1 MVVKVGGETDDQ
13 YAKEYNVGLLPCG
26 HKSRVLFFVHA
37 PAQARFGLYLCF
49 SDCFHF
55 FPAGPGEQSEITKY
69 LIK

>member
-1 MVVKVGGETDDQ
+1 MVVKVGGKTDDQ
-13 YAKEYNVGLLPCG
+13 YAKEYNVGVLPCG

-37 PAQARFGLYLCF
+37 PAHARFGLYLCL

-55 FPAGPGEQSEITKY
+55 FSAGPGEQSEITKY